1 VKRIL
6 LLGIAA
12 SLFSA
17 LTAAC
22 GEDPAPTVSA
32 VVSPDT
38 FVSGSTVTVTVTT
51 THFEI
56 RDPAGTSHQHLRVQ
70 AGDHEEHEESVAN
83 AGHYHVYLDSTE
95 VNPLGMGSASTLDVV
110 VDSTPGA
117 HKLIIRLNDDSH
129 AFLKPEVKAEVP
141 ITVTVQ

>member
-1 VKRIL
+1 M
-6 LLGIAA
+6 
-12 SLFSA
+12 A
-17 LTAAC
+17 LAC
-22 GEDPAPTVSA
+22 GEEPAPTVSA
-32 VVSPDT
+32 TVSPDT

-51 THFEI
+51 TNFEV

-70 AGDHEEHEESVAN
+70 AGEHDGHDGHEESVVN

-95 VNPLGMGSASTLDVV
+95 INPLGMGYAPTLDVAV
-110 VDSTPGA
+110 SGTPGA

-141 ITVTVQ
+141 ITITAQ